1 MDNQVAE
8 ILEIA
13 GRLDERTQA
22 IQTDVQQI
30 GERLNSHSK
39 RLSSLEKGRARL
51 YGMGAAVAVL
61 AGWAGLDSVAKFF
74 RDG

>member
-30 GERLNSHSK
+30 GERLDVHSK
-39 RLSSLEKGRARL
+39 RLGSLEKDRARL
-51 YGMGAAVAVL
+51 YGMGAVL
-61 AGWAGLDSVAKFF
+61 VVIAGWVGFF